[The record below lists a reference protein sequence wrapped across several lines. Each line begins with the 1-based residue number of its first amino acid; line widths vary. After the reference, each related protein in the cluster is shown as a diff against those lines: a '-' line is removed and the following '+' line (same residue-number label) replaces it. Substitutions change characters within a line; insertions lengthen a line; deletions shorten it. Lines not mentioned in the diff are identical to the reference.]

1 MKTRTKII
9 CTIGPASKDLDT
21 LKKLIEAGMNVARLN
36 LSHGS
41 NEQHKEIISNI
52 KKARKQTEKPVAI
65 LLDTKGPEIRVG
77 DLLTDAIEVKEKMQ
91 IKLVAKAK
99 EQNDVAIEPFDVLQT
114 INEGMTILINDGYI
128 VSKVIKKAKDHILIE
143 TQNIGHIRP
152 RNKINI
158 PEAYLNLPAM
168 TEKDK
173 EDLTFACKEDID
185 IIAASFIRSAEHVLE
200 IKHFL
205 GKQKKTNIFV
215 MAKIENK
222 EGIENFDHIVE
233 IADGIMVAR
242 GDLGVEVDLSLVPQL
257 QKMMIEKTT
266 QRGKPVAIA
275 TQMLESMIYNP
286 RPTRAEVSD
295 VANAIYDSTSLVM
308 LSAETAMGKYPVET
322 VRVMK
327 NIIAAT
333 ESDFD
338 YFHFFQK
345 ESTFG
350 YSDVSSAVAIAAV
363 KTAYSADAKAIFIYS
378 SSGFTARL
386 VSHFRP
392 EKIILALTTNEKTY
406 HQLAMNW
413 GVVPCFVSKCK
424 DSDAAFDA
432 LSKIALDKGYVHFGD
447 LIIVTAGIPFGK
459 KGSTNLMRIESIGAI
474 LVRGMFGNGNKVQGK
489 VKVIMLSNGH
499 SADICK
505 GNIIVIPRC
514 DDSYGPLFKVAKG
527 VILQNNIADV
537 ASENYA
543 ISLAQTHNVPL
554 VVRTDNAM
562 SLLED
567 GMKIEMD
574 PEQGLVY
581 KV

>member
-9 CTIGPASKDLDT
+9 CTIGPGTKDVET
-21 LKKLIEAGMNVARLN
+21 IIKLINAGMNVARLN

-41 NEQHKEIISNI
+41 KDQHLEIINNV
-52 KKARKQTEKPVAI
+52 KKARDKTQMSTAI

-77 DLLTDAIEVKEKMQ
+77 KLISEYIQVKEKML
-91 IKLVAKAK
+91 IKLVEKATQVN
-99 EQNDVAIEPFDVLQT
+99 EVSVDPFEVLKT
-114 INEGMTILINDGYI
+114 VNEGMTILINDGYI
-128 VSKVIKKAKDHILIE
+128 VSKVVKKTNDHILLE
-143 TQNIGHIRP
+143 VQNEGKIRF

-168 TEKDK
+168 TEQDRKD
-173 EDLTFACKEDID
+173 LIFACEQDID
-185 IIAASFIRSAEHVLE
+185 IIAASFIRSADHVLE
-200 IKHFL
+200 IKHL
-205 GKQKKTNIFV
+205 LAKQKKSNIFV

-257 QKMMIEKTT
+257 QKMMIAKTT

-308 LSAETAMGKYPVET
+308 LSKETANGKYPIET
-322 VRVMK
+322 VKVMK
-327 NIIAAT
+327 NIIEAT

-338 YFHFFQK
+338 FFNYFQK
-345 ESTFG
+345 ESAFG

-363 KTAYSADAKAIFIYS
+363 KTTYSTDAKVIFVFTT
-378 SSGFTARL
+378 SGFTARL
-386 VSHFRP
+386 IAHFRP
-392 EKIILALTTNEKTY
+392 EKIIIALTTNKKTY
-406 HQLAMNW
+406 HQLSMIW
-413 GVVPCFVSKCK
+413 GVVPCFVAKCK
-424 DSDAAFDA
+424 NSDEAFDIISKFA
-432 LSKIALDKGYVHFGD
+432 LEKGYVKFGD
-447 LIIVTAGIPFGK
+447 LVVVTAGIPFGK
-459 KGSTNLMRIESIGAI
+459 KGSSNLMRIESIGAI
-474 LVRGMFGNGNKVQGK
+474 LVRGMFGNGTKVNGK
-489 VKVIMLSNGH
+489 VKVIIISNGNRAEKYKN
-499 SADICK
+499 S
-505 GNIIVIPRC
+505 IIVIPRC
-514 DDSYGPLFKVAKG
+514 DESYGPLFEMAKG
-527 VILQNNIADV
+527 VILQNNVADV

-543 ISLAQTHNVPL
+543 ISLAQTFDVPL
-554 VVRTDNAM
+554 IVRSDNAM
-562 SLLED
+562 SLIED

-581 KV
+581 KI